1 MISKSSSADFYRP
14 NDVMDVEIWNALNP
28 KKKKRIGVGKMTHL
42 VEMMRLPRP
51 SGNNLL
57 AGTAGSPG

>member
-14 NDVMDVEIWNALNP
+14 NDVMDFEIWNALNP
-28 KKKKRIGVGKMTHL
+28 KKKGLGLGKMTHL
-42 VEMMRLPRP
+42 MEMMRLPRP

-57 AGTAGSPG
+57 AGTVGSPG

>member
-14 NDVMDVEIWNALNP
+14 NDVMNVEIWNALNL
-28 KKKKRIGVGKMTHL
+28 KKRVGVWKMTHL
-42 VEMMRLPRP
+42 VEMIRLPRP

-57 AGTAGSPG
+57 AETVGSPG